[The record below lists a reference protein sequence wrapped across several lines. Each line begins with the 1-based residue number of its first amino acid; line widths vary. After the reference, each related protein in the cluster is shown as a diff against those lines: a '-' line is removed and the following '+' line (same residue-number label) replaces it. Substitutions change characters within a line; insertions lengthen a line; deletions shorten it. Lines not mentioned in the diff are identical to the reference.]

1 MERHETT
8 HELLG
13 LDADPDKSPKNSYA
27 AVRAIYATD
36 D

>member
-13 LDADPDKSPKNSYA
+13 LDADPDESPENSYT
-27 AVRAIYATD
+27 AVQD
-36 D
+36 